1 MGILLRQRRS
11 ESVSKLLLIIP
22 YKYTVRRNL
31 TLGDILS
38 RLTGSA
44 VFMVPNDVFLVPN
57 EVFIFP
63 NIMFMFPNDVFMLP
77 NDGNIIS
84 NTFVY
89 CHCLFVHHCYYN
101 IMFIYPNT
109 NLSVHHLHCPLLP
122 VKNSLHRSRGWI
134 SFRPHRYYNIGSK
147 PEIGITI

>member
-31 TLGDILS
+31 TLGDIFS

-63 NIMFMFPNDVFMLP
+63 NNVFMFPNDVFMLP

-89 CHCLFVHHCYYN
+89 CHCLFG
-101 IMFIYPNT
+101 
-109 NLSVHHLHCPLLP
+109 SPLL
-122 VKNSLHRSRGWI
+122 L
-134 SFRPHRYYNIGSK
+134 
-147 PEIGITI
+147 